1 MFSIVFV
8 KGWEGITADVDAAA
22 TPPPLLFHNHGKQ
35 TTECIQGP
43 KSFKVIAL

>member
-22 TPPPLLFHNHGKQ
+22 TPPLLFHNHGKQ
-35 TTECIQGP
+35 TTECIPGP